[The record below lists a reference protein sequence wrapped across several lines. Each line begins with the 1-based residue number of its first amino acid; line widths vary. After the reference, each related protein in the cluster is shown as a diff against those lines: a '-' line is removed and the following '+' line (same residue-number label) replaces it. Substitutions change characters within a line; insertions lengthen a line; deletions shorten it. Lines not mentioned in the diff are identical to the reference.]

1 MGYQLR
7 ACPESLTGTS
17 IRAMEEEVSKKVDL
31 YVNMLQ
37 KSAEKYDDQGVI
49 IIYVVNNSYK
59 YLIIYSL
66 YRKKMLN
73 YEYCN
78 HNTLINLLF

>member
-1 MGYQLR
+1 VGYQLR

-37 KSAEKYDDQGVI
+37 KSAEKCEDQGVI
-49 IIYVVNNSYK
+49 YIVNNSCK
-59 YLIIYSL
+59 DLIIL
-66 YRKKMLN
+66 YMERRCVTMNIASIIL
-73 YEYCN
+73 
-78 HNTLINLLF
+78 

>member
-1 MGYQLR
+1 VGYQLR

-37 KSAEKYDDQGVI
+37 KSAEQYADQGVI
-49 IIYVVNNSYK
+49 IIYICCK
-59 YLIIYSL
+59 
-66 YRKKMLN
+66 
-73 YEYCN
+73 
-78 HNTLINLLF
+78 